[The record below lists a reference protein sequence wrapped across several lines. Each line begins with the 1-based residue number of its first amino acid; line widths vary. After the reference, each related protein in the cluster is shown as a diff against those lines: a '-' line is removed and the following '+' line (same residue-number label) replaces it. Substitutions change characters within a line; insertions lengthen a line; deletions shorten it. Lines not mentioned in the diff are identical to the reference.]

1 MKIQIN
7 DLDRKE
13 IYKIQIFLD
22 NKDIIICDHFEN
34 CN

>member
-22 NKDIIICDHFEN
+22 NKDIIIVK
-34 CN
+34 